1 MHALAPMLFTPL
13 RNFAV
18 KLKMVTYLFAY
29 LCVLLIKTMLENTEN
44 MDIEYDTGRI
54 KTLKQLCMILGGP
67 WVTMNILAQLF
78 PR

>member
-1 MHALAPMLFTPL
+1 MSALAPILFTPL

-18 KLKMVTYLFAY
+18 KLKMVTYLLAY
-29 LCVLLIKTMLENTEN
+29 LCVLLIRTVLENTEN

-54 KTLKQLCMILGGP
+54 KTLKQLCMVLGGP
-67 WVTMNILAQLF
+67 WVTMNIMAQLF